1 MAATLA
7 QRLLLRPCAFE
18 FYPSLPGSGD
28 FKAMFKT
35 KIWLAAAVVVLG
47 GAGHSAQA
55 GWRLFRSPRSYY
67 RSAAQSPA
75 AAVPSN
81 RQPGRR
87 YSLSPSAG
95 VYSAQPYSYSPSANL
110 GLNRSYNPGPGYSP
124 RQGIN
129 RADFKIKG
137 L

>member
-1 MAATLA
+1 
-7 QRLLLRPCAFE
+7 
-18 FYPSLPGSGD
+18 
-28 FKAMFKT
+28 MFKT
-35 KIWLAAAVVVLG
+35 KIWLAAATAIILG
-47 GAGHSAQA
+47 ATVHSAEA
-55 GWRLFRSPRSYY
+55 GWRWFRSPRSYQ
-67 RSAAQSPA
+67 RSAYQGSTYQRSDAPRATA
-75 AAVPSN
+75 AAPGN
-81 RQPGRR
+81 RQSVRR

-95 VYSAQPYSYSPSANL
+95 GYSTQPYSYSPPATL

>member
-1 MAATLA
+1 
-7 QRLLLRPCAFE
+7 
-18 FYPSLPGSGD
+18 
-28 FKAMFKT
+28 MFKT
-35 KIWLAAAVVVLG
+35 KFWCAAATAVIILG
-47 GAGHSAQA
+47 VTEHSAEA
-55 GWRLFRSPRSYY
+55 GWRWFRSPRSYQ
-67 RSAAQSPA
+67 RSTYQGSTATRATA
-75 AAVPSN
+75 AAPNN
-81 RQPGRR
+81 RQSTRR

-95 VYSAQPYSYSPSANL
+95 GYSTQPYSYSPPANL